1 MDSLDYIVIPAY
13 NEATRIPGV
22 LKRVSHLGYE
32 HIVVVDDGSTDD
44 TARVAAEHHVKVV
57 RHPINLG
64 VGAATQ
70 TGIQYALN
78 QGAKYIVTLDGDH
91 QHLPDDIEHL
101 LEAIKEN
108 KADLV
113 IGSRFMKADNEIPI
127 SRVFYNK
134 IANIITYVIAGVRV
148 TDSQSGM
155 KALSRRYAQAN
166 ELNCNGFEFCV
177 EMIRN
182 AGRTNHKV
190 IEIPISVKY
199 THDTMQKGQSL
210 FNGIKMIGRLIRLN
224 FFG

>member
-13 NEATRIPGV
+13 NEASRLPGV

-32 HIVVVDDGSTDD
+32 HIVVVDDGSSDD
-44 TARVAAEHHVKVV
+44 TSAVAADHHVNVV

-70 TGIQYALN
+70 TGINYALAK
-78 QGAKYIVTLDGDH
+78 GAKYIVTLDGDH
-91 QHLPDDIEHL
+91 QHLPEDIEHL
-101 LEAIKEN
+101 LDAIKRS
-108 KADLV
+108 DSDVV
-113 IGSRFMKADNEIPI
+113 IGSRFLKLDNKIPV

-134 IANIITYVIAGVRV
+134 IANVITFVITGVRV

-155 KALSRRYAQAN
+155 KAISRNYAQAN

-177 EMIRN
+177 EMLRN
-182 AGRTNHKV
+182 AGRSNYKV
-190 IEIPISVKY
+190 TEIPISVKY

-210 FNGIKMIGRLIRLN
+210 FNGIKMLGRLIRLN